1 MVPDK
6 VLICSQAEES
16 IAPRTLYSNH
26 QMNNFFGRNL
36 VFNDKEKNSLQ
47 RSAFNR
53 KVFKE

>member
-6 VLICSQAEES
+6 VLICSQAKES

-36 VFNDKEKNSLQ
+36 VFNDKEKKSLQ